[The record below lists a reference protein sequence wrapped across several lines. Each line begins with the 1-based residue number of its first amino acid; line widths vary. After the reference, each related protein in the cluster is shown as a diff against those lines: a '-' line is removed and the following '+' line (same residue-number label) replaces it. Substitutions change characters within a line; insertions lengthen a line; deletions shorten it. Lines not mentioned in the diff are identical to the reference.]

1 MVTLWN
7 QRREENSEMKPVVNI
22 NIYLEDEGMYDVID
36 ELKQSYK
43 DGRMSKE
50 VMLHNIKDVVVGR
63 LRVSTDMRDQEEDIK
78 VHGKRKRLI
87 FR

>member
-1 MVTLWN
+1 
-7 QRREENSEMKPVVNI
+7 MKPVVNI

-43 DGRMSKE
+43 NGRMSKE
-50 VMLHNIKDVVVGR
+50 VMLYNIKDVVVGR
-63 LRVSTDMRDQEEDIK
+63 LRVSTDMRDQEEDKKDIK

>member
-1 MVTLWN
+1 
-7 QRREENSEMKPVVNI
+7 MKPVVNI

-50 VMLHNIKDVVVGR
+50 VMLYNIKDVVVGR

>member
-1 MVTLWN
+1 
-7 QRREENSEMKPVVNI
+7 MKPVVNI

-36 ELKQSYK
+36 GLKQSYK

-50 VMLHNIKDVVVGR
+50 VMLYNIKDVVVGR
-63 LRVSTDMRDQEEDIK
+63 LRVSTDMRDQEEDKKDIK

>member
-1 MVTLWN
+1 
-7 QRREENSEMKPVVNI
+7 MKPVVNI

-50 VMLHNIKDVVVGR
+50 VMLYNIKDVVVGR
-63 LRVSTDMRDQEEDIK
+63 LRVSTDMRDQEEDKKDIK